1 MFVKLPLVLVAA
13 ASLCAAQ
20 YGGGMGG
27 TPTPAMPSG
36 TYTPPSGGYS
46 AGKGIAIGLGAAAA
60 GVGVAY
66 LILHNRGK
74 AVGCLE
80 GSRGATSFRDEK
92 DQSTYRV
99 VNESSEALKPGERV
113 ELKGKK
119 LSEEGGRPVFRVTAV
134 AKDYGPCGR

>member
-1 MFVKLPLVLVAA
+1 MIIKLPLVLVAA
-13 ASLCAAQ
+13 SSLCFAQ

-27 TPTPAMPSG
+27 TPAPTPAMPAG
-36 TYTPPSGGYS
+36 TYMPPSGGYS

-80 GSRGATSFRDEK
+80 RSRGATSFRDEK

-99 VNESSEALKPGERV
+99 VNESSEA
-113 ELKGKK
+113 
-119 LSEEGGRPVFRVTAV
+119 
-134 AKDYGPCGR
+134 